1 MSKTP
6 GSIRSAACCLGE
18 HNDYVYRELLGMSE
32 ADIARL
38 RQEGHIGESY
48 IGV

>member
-6 GSIRSAACCLGE
+6 GSIHSAVCCLGE
-18 HNDYVYRELLGMSE
+18 HNDYVYRDLLGMSDAE
-32 ADIARL
+32 ITRL
-38 RQEGHIGESY
+38 RQEGHISESY